1 MSTIDVQ
8 DVQSVPRLNPVLA
21 PVAGVAL
28 YLGAVVLNLAT
39 SAGEPAEQTLT
50 DWVVTLAIAGA
61 AVGVAVLASRR
72 ATVRGAGSM
81 ARTSLILGVLAVLS
95 MVVFWAGVPCVFG
108 ATALAL
114 GWAARPGT
122 SAVVG
127 MLLGALALV
136 SGAVTMVVG

>member
-1 MSTIDVQ
+1 
-8 DVQSVPRLNPVLA
+8 
-21 PVAGVAL
+21 VAGVAL

-61 AVGVAVLASRR
+61 GVGVAVWAARR

-81 ARTSLILGVLAVLS
+81 ARTSLVLGVLAVLA
-95 MVVFWAGVPCVFG
+95 MVVFWAGLPCVFG

-114 GWAARPGT
+114 GWTARPGAP
-122 SAVVG
+122 AVVG